1 MRCQRWEHWRAHK
14 KQPDGGVKKLQF
26 REDWFVFSC
35 RKWKGVIEHSIS
47 FIQGEHEVDCHLQI
61 WYAETELSIVCTGRS
76 GNISWAAGSR
86 QVLKLN
92 GCEWTW
98 TWMIHGICQ
107 SAPTHCWAQSI
118 LTFDI
123 PNMSICVTLGWCMF
137 FALYLADL
145 RAPKFFPD
153 TRVLRANLWCVRS
166 TQSYYKQIL
175 KMRFLWCWDARRPSP
190 AALRLL
196 HSLVCVLKWCG
207 KLQASQTCQV
217 QSLNFW

>member
-1 MRCQRWEHWRAHK
+1 MPAGSEGVANPASWLHSKCVASAESTASAQKATRWRVKNCSPEKTGLFFLAESERGHWA
-14 KQPDGGVKKLQF
+14 QYN
-26 REDWFVFSC
+26 
-35 RKWKGVIEHSIS
+35 

-153 TRVLRANLWCVRS
+153 TRVLRANLWC
-166 TQSYYKQIL
+166 
-175 KMRFLWCWDARRPSP
+175 
-190 AALRLL
+190 
-196 HSLVCVLKWCG
+196 
-207 KLQASQTCQV
+207 
-217 QSLNFW
+217 